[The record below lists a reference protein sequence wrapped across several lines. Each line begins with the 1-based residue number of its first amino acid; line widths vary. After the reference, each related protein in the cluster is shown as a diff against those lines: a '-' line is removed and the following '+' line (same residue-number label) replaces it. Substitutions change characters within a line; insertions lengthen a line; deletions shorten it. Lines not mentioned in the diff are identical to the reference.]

1 MNCQTVCKRIGV
13 SSGRWSQRSVRFPSE
28 ASQTFGPCSS
38 PLSRSVWQASIWPTW
53 LPKCSHNPTLAVY
66 YTGPSLITQHQML
79 TSLLQKQFQVPPF
92 QFEHNFPL
100 LFSTFSKQSYWFFL
114 PVWEDTRNDN
124 INNIQQC
131 ITDYSDWKLW
141 IVKCQNL
148 SPCQTQPHTQE
159 TIAIASLCIEEIE
172 GGASIDARLGIHLL

>member
-1 MNCQTVCKRIGV
+1 MQKNWCFFRQMITKICKIPLRSITDLWPMLISIIMV
-13 SSGRWSQRSVRFPSE
+13 SLTGQ
-28 ASQTFGPCSS
+28 
-38 PLSRSVWQASIWPTW
+38 
-53 LPKCSHNPTLAVY
+53 HLANM
-66 YTGPSLITQHQML
+66 TPQHQML

-100 LFSTFSKQSYWFFL
+100 LFSTFSKHSYCFFL

-172 GGASIDARLGIHLL
+172 GGASIDARLGIHLLNSF